1 MDSGLQPGFFVALRS
16 DAGEQMKAIRGCKA
30 EAAIQDIGMVRY
42 APQRSW
48 TWIQMVHELCR
59 CYE

>member
-1 MDSGLQPGFFVALRS
+1 
-16 DAGEQMKAIRGCKA
+16 MKAIRSCKA
-30 EAAIQDIGMVRY
+30 EAAIQDICMVRY

-48 TWIQMVHELCR
+48 TWIQMVHELCG

>member
-1 MDSGLQPGFFVALRS
+1 
-16 DAGEQMKAIRGCKA
+16 MKAIRGCKA

-48 TWIQMVHELCR
+48 TWI
-59 CYE
+59 

>member
-1 MDSGLQPGFFVALRS
+1 
-16 DAGEQMKAIRGCKA
+16 MKAIRGCKA

-48 TWIQMVHELCR
+48 IWIQMVHVLCR